1 MKFLTIPLVGTMARV
16 GLISSLGLATLASAG
31 NHPLTKINP
40 NHTIDMVVSLDWD
53 INAAPPVAEAN
64 DTRSYL
70 VDKAYLENEIRE
82 FAKLTYQMT
91 EGRQSIGK
99 VYIYSNGLHWDAAD
113 IRATNKKGRANA
125 HIGGIERKGLHIN
138 MSTAIASGPRP
149 IGIFGKTIA
158 HELGHYVHAVFDE
171 YREMGRL
178 SSTYPGSPLETDTPL
193 DTVMN
198 NHWTLTRYSVREDY
212 ANGPQTAQGRMY
224 GASHWDTLGRSTN
237 DDPLPEGASARA
249 PRRAFPV
256 FQSNIPTTVAALT
269 VPASGW
275 ENALQVQYM
284 SPNSS
289 VVLVLNTGMAAN
301 LVEAGKNALQ
311 GLFDASIKAGDKV
324 NFVLYGANSLLASPA
339 MIPFVDALRVPAK
352 GAIGSLQSD
361 NSGGAGLQQ
370 ALDKSLAVLKDVPI
384 TDNPSVVLINDG
396 TVQANVSAFKE
407 LGIPVTIL
415 SVGDTTAN
423 ASAGN
428 AFARGALATDALLQ
442 ASAARAVALGRS
454 LVASSTPGGD
464 VHPTGVMAHQT
475 RGFFKADSKPAEAT
489 KDLQNL
495 FNSTSGAA
503 QEVLNDGDS
512 KVALQPGK
520 SFALSTTVGSL
531 ETGLKFI
538 ASWNDNAPIAFD
550 LKTPDGTSITPTK
563 LPAGVTY
570 TSDDSYGIYTVAS
583 VPASWHG
590 NWVSTLTN
598 TGSAP
603 TADAVSQEVMGSTLL
618 AAGLRVFGG
627 SEDDPGPLGAVVE
640 LASDLAVI
648 GASVVASVT
657 APNGTTVTSNLV
669 LRDDGQGADERA
681 DDGSYGSML
690 ENLLFGV
697 TQKGDYTIRVV
708 VTNPA
713 GTAKFSTAN
722 SLEFGP
728 NPVDLP
734 VPAFQRVVSVPL
746 TVTILPTAPANTT
759 LAKAVALATDNSQQN
774 GTMVTGNVKL
784 FYTFP
789 AFQGNQYAV
798 RTGKVASYD
807 IAGAAFSTALEIQ
820 SATGATLVPNK
831 ACLDS
836 NAKALK
842 TSCLGFSPSAD
853 GSYAVSASST
863 NNTSGTFAIEA
874 DLVSV
879 GQANIDRL
887 LAWAET
893 TYALPTQGAT
903 TGNADG
909 YFFKLY
915 PVVKGSLA
923 FKGGDFFYIAAG
935 SNTPVL
941 LGNTDVW
948 LAKVGQK

>member
-1 MKFLTIPLVGTMARV
+1 MKFSMIPLINSMLRV
-16 GLISSLGLATLASAG
+16 GLISSLGFATLAGAG
-31 NHPLTKINP
+31 SHPLTKVNP
-40 NHTIDMVVSLDWD
+40 NQTIDMVMSLDWD
-53 INAAPPVAEAN
+53 INAAPQVAEAN
-64 DTRSYL
+64 DTRNYL
-70 VDKAYLENEIRE
+70 VDKAYLENELRE

-99 VYIYSNGLHWDAAD
+99 VYIYSNGMHWDAAD

-149 IGIFGKTIA
+149 VGIFGKTIA
-158 HELGHYVHAVFDE
+158 HEIGHYVHAIFDE
-171 YREMGRL
+171 YRELGRL
-178 SSTYPGSPLETDTPL
+178 SSAYPGSPLETDTPL
-193 DTVMN
+193 DTAMN
-198 NHWTLTRYSVREDY
+198 NHWVFSRYSVREDY
-212 ANGPQTAQGRMY
+212 ANNPQTAQGRMY

-269 VPASGW
+269 LPATGW

-289 VVLVLNTGMAAN
+289 VVIVLNTGMAAN

-311 GLFDASIKAGDKV
+311 GLFDASIKSGDKV
-324 NFVLYGANSLLASPA
+324 NFVLYGANSLLVSPTQ
-339 MIPFVDALRVPAK
+339 IPFVDALRVPAK
-352 GAIGSLQSD
+352 NAIGTLQSD
-361 NSGGAGLQQ
+361 NSGGAGLQD
-370 ALDKSLAVLKDVPI
+370 ALNKALSALNDVSI
-384 TDNPSVVLINDG
+384 TDNPAVILINDG
-396 TVQANVSAFKE
+396 TVQADVSAFKAR
-407 LGIPVTIL
+407 GIPVTIL
-415 SVGDTTAN
+415 SVGDTTASAN
-423 ASAGN
+423 ASN
-428 AFARGALATDALLQ
+428 VFARGALTNDVQ
-442 ASAARAVALGRS
+442 FQVQAARVVASGRS
-454 LVASSTPGGD
+454 LVASSLPGGG
-464 VHPTGVMAHQT
+464 VYPTGVMAHET
-475 RGFFKADSKPAEAT
+475 RGFFKSNSKPTEAT

-495 FNSTSGAA
+495 FNATSGAA
-503 QEVLNDGDS
+503 QELLNDGDS

-520 SFALSTTVGSL
+520 SFALTTTVGSL

-550 LKTPDGTSITPTK
+550 LKAPDGTQITPTK
-563 LPAGVTY
+563 LPSGVSFA
-570 TSDDSYGIYTVAS
+570 SDDSYGIYTVTN

-590 NWVSTLTN
+590 DWVSTVTN
-598 TGSAP
+598 SGSVP

-627 SEDDPGPLGAVVE
+627 SESDPGPLGVVLE
-640 LASDLAVI
+640 LASSLAVT
-648 GASVVASVT
+648 GATVVASVT
-657 APNGTTVTSNLV
+657 APNGTPVAANLL

-690 ENLLFGV
+690 ENLLLGA

-734 VPAFQRVVSVPL
+734 VPAFQRVVSVPV
-746 TVTILPTAPANTT
+746 TVTTLPTAPANTT
-759 LAKAVALATDNSQQN
+759 LVKALPLATDNSQQN
-774 GTMVTGNVKL
+774 GTLVSGNTKL
-784 FYTFP
+784 YYSFT
-789 AFQGNQYAV
+789 AFLGNQYAV
-798 RTGKVASYD
+798 RTGKLATYD
-807 IAGAAFSTALEIQ
+807 NAGAAFSTAVEIM
-820 SATGATLVPNK
+820 SAAGSTLVTNK
-831 ACLDS
+831 ACL
-836 NAKALK
+836 NGKGQALK
-842 TSCLGFSPSAD
+842 TSCLVFIPTVNA
-853 GSYAVSASST
+853 SYAVTAGST
-863 NNTSGTFAIEA
+863 TNTAGTFAIEA

-893 TYALPTQGAT
+893 TYSLPTQGAT
-903 TGNADG
+903 TGTADG
-909 YFFKLY
+909 YYYKLY
-915 PVVKGSLA
+915 PAVKGSLA
-923 FKGGDFFYIAAG
+923 FKGGDLFYIATG
-935 SNTPVL
+935 STTPVL

-948 LAKVGQK
+948 LAKIGQ

>member
-1 MKFLTIPLVGTMARV
+1 MKFSMIPLIRTMARV
-16 GLISSLGLATLASAG
+16 GLISSLGVATLAGAG
-31 NHPLTKINP
+31 SHPLTKINA
-40 NHTIDMVVSLDWD
+40 NQTIDMVVSMDWD
-53 INAAPPVAEAN
+53 INAAPQVAEAN

-91 EGRQSIGK
+91 EGRQSVGK
-99 VYIYSNGLHWDAAD
+99 VYVYSNGLHWDTAD

-125 HIGGIERKGLHIN
+125 HIGGIQRKGLHIN
-138 MSTAIASGPRP
+138 MSTAIANGPRP
-149 IGIFGKTIA
+149 LGIFGKTIA

-198 NHWTLTRYSVREDY
+198 NHWTLKRYSVREDY
-212 ANGPQTAQGRMY
+212 VNGPQTAQGRMY

-256 FQSNIPTTVAALT
+256 FQSNIPTTVAAMT
-269 VPASGW
+269 VPDTGW

-284 SPNSS
+284 SANSS
-289 VVLVLNTGMAAN
+289 VVMVLNTGMAAN
-301 LVEAGKNALQ
+301 LVEAGKNSLQ
-311 GLFDASIKAGDKV
+311 GLFDASIKPGDKV
-324 NFVLYGANSLLASPA
+324 NFVLYGANSLLVSAA

-352 GAIGSLQSD
+352 NAIGTLQSD
-361 NSGGAGLQQ
+361 NSGGTGLQE
-370 ALDKSLAVLKDVPI
+370 ALNKTLAALKDVPI
-384 TDNPSVVLINDG
+384 TDNPTVVLINDG
-396 TVQANVSAFKE
+396 TVQADVSAFKE

-415 SVGDTTAN
+415 SVGETTASTS
-423 ASAGN
+423 ASN
-428 AFARGALATDALLQ
+428 AFARGAIAVDPRFQ
-442 ASAARAVALGRS
+442 ANAARAVALGRS
-454 LVASSTPGGD
+454 LVANSSPGGG
-464 VHPTGVMAHQT
+464 VVPTGVMAHET
-475 RGFFKADSKPAEAT
+475 RGFFKANSKPAEAT

-495 FNSTSGAA
+495 FNATSGAA
-503 QEVLNDGDS
+503 QELLNDGES
-512 KVALQPGK
+512 TGALQPGK
-520 SFALSTTVGSL
+520 SYALTTIVGSL
-531 ETGLKFI
+531 ETGLKFV
-538 ASWNDNAPIAFD
+538 ASWNDNAPIAYD
-550 LKTPDGTSITPTK
+550 LKAPDGTAITPTK

-570 TSDDSYGIYTVAS
+570 TSDDSYGIYTVTS
-583 VPASWHG
+583 VPAAWHG
-590 NWVSTLTN
+590 SWVSTLTN
-598 TGSAP
+598 TGSAA

-640 LASDLAVI
+640 LASDLAVT
-648 GASVVASVT
+648 GATVVASIT
-657 APNGTTVTSNLV
+657 APNGSTITSNLV

-690 ENLLFGV
+690 ENLLLGV

-708 VTNPA
+708 ITNPA

-746 TVTILPTAPANTT
+746 TVTTLPSAPANTT
-759 LAKAVALATDNSQQN
+759 LAKAVVLATDNSQQN
-774 GTMVTGNVKL
+774 GTLFAGNTKL
-784 FYTFP
+784 YYTFP

-807 IAGAAFSTALEIQ
+807 TAGAPFSTSVEIQ
-820 SATGATLVPNK
+820 SVAGATLVPNK
-831 ACLDS
+831 ACLDGS
-836 NAKALK
+836 AKALK
-842 TSCLGFSPSAD
+842 TSCLVFNPSAD
-853 GSYAVSASST
+853 GTYAVPATSAT
-863 NNTSGTFAIEA
+863 GTPGTFAIEA

-893 TYALPTQGAT
+893 KYGLPTQGAT
-903 TGNADG
+903 TGTADG
-909 YFFKLY
+909 YYFKLY
-915 PVVKGSLA
+915 PAVNGSLA
-923 FKGGDFFYIAAG
+923 FKGGDFFYLATG
-935 SNTPVL
+935 SKTPVL
-941 LGNTDVW
+941 LGNTDSW
-948 LAKVGQK
+948 LAQVGQK